1 MRPRGSA
8 PGFGSE
14 HGFGPERRSG
24 ALALTFDNLG
34 EASELERGTLPAGAP
49 RGRHPSVTEALPRL
63 LTELDRLE
71 LRATFFVEAINCELY
86 PAALG
91 EIAGRG
97 HELAMHGWRH
107 EPWSGLEPERER
119 ELLQRGVGAFAALG
133 EPVRGFR
140 PPGGEL
146 TGASPALL
154 REAGITWCSPA
165 GGRAGAHDGLVRVP
179 FEWQLVDAYHLMDRF
194 TADPLAPEAA
204 AELIARELDAL
215 APAGRFATLV
225 LHPFLMLDRAWWAG
239 TLELLARVRAL
250 QDQVW
255 VVPAGRVAGW
265 LDEAA

>member
-165 GGRAGAHDGLVRVP
+165 GGRAGVRGGLAYVP